1 MALNEDTA
9 KRLFK
14 KLNDLQRQIEEI
26 QNELLVEMDSEELTP
41 EEIAEIKAIRKEN
54 DYRTLTEWARDGIEY
69 QLDVSKD

>member
-41 EEIAEIKAIRKEN
+41 EEIAEIKAIREDN
-54 DYRTLTEWARDGIEY
+54 DYRTLSEWVKDGLGY
-69 QLDVSKD
+69 QLDASED